1 MPSKIIPE
9 ELKEEIRDYYQS
21 SPMTIRSV
29 AEHFNLSDPTIIK
42 ILKDIPRWTRAQI
55 NSPNLDERFFQ
66 YINTEAKAYF
76 LGLIISDG
84 NVYDP
89 EVSKEG
95 AKGRQKSI
103 SITLDLNDE
112 YMLNEFKKHVK
123 SNTSV
128 GHDGRG
134 CGQIAVRSN
143 KMAEDLAKWGV
154 VPRKSFSTYLPEG
167 ISDDMM
173 PHLFRGIFDGDGSIQ
188 MKQIEGRY
196 LHAMSYCG
204 THRLMQDMCDYLNT
218 HLNLENELHV
228 YDYKNKELS
237 EFKIQR
243 INDILKF
250 GEWMYRDAT
259 IFLTR
264 KHDTYL
270 EFKKHYSL
278 DS

>member
-1 MPSKIIPE
+1 MPSKIISE

-21 SPMTIRSV
+21 SPMTINNV
-29 AEHFNLSDPTIIK
+29 AKHFNLSDPTIIK

-55 NSPNLDERFFQ
+55 NSPNLNERFFQ
-66 YINTEAKAYF
+66 YIDSEAKAYF

-89 EVSKEG
+89 EIAKEG
-95 AKGRQKSI
+95 AQGRQKSI

-112 YMLNEFKKHVK
+112 YILNKFKECVK

-143 KMAEDLAKWGV
+143 KMADDLAKWGV
-154 VPRKSFSTYLPEG
+154 IPRKSFSTYLPKD

-188 MKQIEGRY
+188 MKQTERRY
-196 LHAMSYCG
+196 LHAISYCG
-204 THRLMQDMCDYLNT
+204 THRLMQDMCDYLNS
-218 HLNLENELHV
+218 HLNLETELHV
-228 YDYKNKELS
+228 YDYKHKELS

-243 INDILKF
+243 TNDILKF
-250 GEWMYRDAT
+250 GEWLYKDAT
-259 IFLTR
+259 ILLTR
-264 KHDTYL
+264 KHDKYL
-270 EFKKHYSL
+270 EFKQHYNLNS
-278 DS
+278 